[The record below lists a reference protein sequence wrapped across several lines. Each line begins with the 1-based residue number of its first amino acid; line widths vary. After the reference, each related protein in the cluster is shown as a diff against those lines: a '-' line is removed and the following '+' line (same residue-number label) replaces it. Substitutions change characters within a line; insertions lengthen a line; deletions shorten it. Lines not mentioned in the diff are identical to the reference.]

1 MDQFYANRMSRLGTE
16 GAFEVLAKAR
26 ALEAQGK
33 TIIHLEIGEPD
44 FDTPSNIKE
53 SAFKALQDGY
63 THYVPAPGIR
73 TVREAIARYA
83 GRLRGI
89 EVSPD
94 EVIITAGAKPVM
106 NFAITALVDVGDE
119 VIYPN
124 PGYPIYESLI
134 NFVGGIPVPLPYL
147 EENQFKPD
155 LSLLKRLINPKTKM
169 LIMNTPHNPT
179 GATHAMEELKEIA
192 DLVRGKGIWV
202 MTDEIYNRI
211 AYDMSIPTPSICSL
225 SGMKDQSIIID
236 GFSKIYA
243 MTGWRL
249 GFGVAPKDLVAKMT
263 TLSINTYSH
272 ATAFV
277 QMAGIEALEG
287 PQTESENMVTEFK
300 RRREFF
306 VKALNEIPGVR
317 CVPPDGAFYVFPSFR
332 GFGLNSQEL
341 ASRLLNEAGVAGL
354 SGTAF
359 GSYGEG
365 HIRFSFANSLENIT
379 LAVEKI
385 KDFLNKL

>member
-1 MDQFYANRMSRLGTE
+1 MDPIYAKRMSSLGTE

-33 TIIHLEIGEPD
+33 TVIHLEIGEPD
-44 FDTPSNIKE
+44 FDTPSNVKAA
-53 SAFKALQDGY
+53 AFKALQEGY

-73 TVREAIARYA
+73 TVRESIAKYA
-83 GRLRGI
+83 GKLRGI

-106 NFAITALVDVGDE
+106 NFAITALVEPGDE

-147 EENQFKPD
+147 EENNFKPD
-155 LSLLKRLINPKTKM
+155 LSLLKKLITPKTKM
-169 LIMNTPHNPT
+169 LILNTPHNPT
-179 GATHAMEELKEIA
+179 GATMTLDELREVA
-192 DLVRGKGIWV
+192 DLVRGKNIWV
-202 MTDEIYNRI
+202 MPDEIYNRI
-211 AYDMSIPTPSICSL
+211 AYDMEVPTPSICSL
-225 SGMKDQSIIID
+225 PGMKEQCIIID

-249 GFGVAPKDLVAKMT
+249 GFGIAPKDLIAKMT
-263 TLSINTYSH
+263 TLSINSYSH

-287 PQTESENMVTEFK
+287 PQTDSENMVAEFK

-317 CVPPDGAFYVFPSFR
+317 CIAPQGAFYVFPSFK
-332 GFGLNSQEL
+332 GFGMSSQEL

-365 HIRFSFANSLENIT
+365 HLRFSFANSLENIGI
-379 LAVEKI
+379 AVEKI
-385 KDFLNKL
+385 KEFLSKL